1 VRREAAGVNSFS
13 WFLILSY
20 LIRRP
25 GRDHPAS
32 QRHLA
37 EEIAPSY
44 RVHAFSPASSHSPP
58 LAARPP
64 ACLPLGADGNIYLS
78 TNPFLECSSF
88 LLSFY

>member
-1 VRREAAGVNSFS
+1 MRREAAGVNS

-37 EEIAPSY
+37 EEISPSY
-44 RVHAFSPASSHSPP
+44 RVHASSPATTHPPP
-58 LAARPP
+58 LP

>member
-1 VRREAAGVNSFS
+1 VRREAAGVNAFS

-44 RVHAFSPASSHSPP
+44 RVHAFSPAPTHP
-58 LAARPP
+58 RCPP

-88 LLSFY
+88 LLSF

>member
-1 VRREAAGVNSFS
+1 MRREAAGVNAFS

-44 RVHAFSPASSHSPP
+44 RVHASSPATTHPP
-58 LAARPP
+58 PAARLP
-64 ACLPLGADGNIYLS
+64 AARRRRKHLSIYQSIALRFS
-78 TNPFLECSSF
+78 TNPCYL
-88 LLSFY
+88 